1 MIVQVLD
8 KFGKA
13 VARRWF
19 MSVENA
25 WVWLDAQY
33 PHRDQLGYSIEI
45 FYE

>member
-19 MSVENA
+19 STVENA
-25 WVWLDAQY
+25 WAWLDAQY